1 MPYIMVNDCKLYF
14 TVQGQG
20 TPILFIHPPVLTHLN
35 FEYQMKEL
43 SKYFQVITF
52 DIRGHGRSSFSKQPL
67 TYPLI
72 AEDIK
77 QLLDHLKIQ
86 KAFICGYSM
95 GGSIALE
102 FLLSKADRVS
112 AGIVI
117 SGMSEVSDRSL
128 KNKILLAIA
137 LAKLKA
143 ISALAVTTSWT
154 NTNTK
159 SSFWKM
165 LKEERQGTVNNIE
178 EYYRYG
184 LTYNCTNKLGKIK
197 SPILL
202 VYGKKDQGF
211 YRYAKLLHDK
221 LPQNEIKWIEQV
233 KHQLPTEAA
242 FELNGLIKQFINT
255 HKEPGCKNRTA
266 Q

>member
-1 MPYIMVNDCKLYF
+1 MSYIMVNGCKLYF

-20 TPILFIHPPVLTHLN
+20 TPIIFIHPPVLTHFN

-43 SKYFQVITF
+43 SKFFQVITF

-72 AEDIK
+72 VEDTK

-86 KAFICGYSM
+86 KAFICGYST

-102 FLLSKADRVS
+102 FLLSNTDR
-112 AGIVI
+112 AFGGIVI
-117 SGMSEVSDRSL
+117 SGMSEVSDRPL
-128 KNKILLAIA
+128 KNKIIFAMT

-143 ISALAVTTSWT
+143 LSVLAISTSWT

-165 LKEERQGTVNNIE
+165 LKEERMGTPKNIE
-178 EYYRYG
+178 EYYRYS
-184 LTYNCTNKLGKIK
+184 LSYNCTSQLEKIK
-197 SPILL
+197 SPVLL
-202 VYGKKDQGF
+202 VYGEKDQGF
-211 YRYAKLLHDK
+211 YRYARLLYSK
-221 LPQNEIKWIEQV
+221 LPQSELKWINEV
-233 KHQLPTEAA
+233 KHQLPTEAT
-242 FELNGLIKQFINT
+242 FELNGLIRNFINT
-255 HKEPGCKNRTA
+255 HKSYSSKKSE
-266 Q
+266 